1 MNKIIAANAISGL
14 SLVCLIVFGFSY
26 LQFKNTPIYQDYKI
40 EITNNPVT
48 ENEDIMFAMT
58 GEKMLDC
65 QADKVYGVAT
75 SQDGTVEVILNQ
87 FTNTYIRNVKKGTV
101 VTNSWSLHKPEEITP
116 GYWRVDMVGEWTCRM
131 WIFTSVETIRMHE
144 NILLIVE

>member
-1 MNKIIAANAISGL
+1 MNKIIAANVISGL

-48 ENEDIMFAMT
+48 ENQDIMFAMT
-58 GEKMLDC
+58 GKKMLDC
-65 QADKVYGVAT
+65 QATDVYGIAT
-75 SQDGTVEVILNQ
+75 NYDGTKEIILDR
-87 FTNTYIRNVKKGTV
+87 FTSMYTRNIAKGET
-101 VTNSWSLHKPEEITP
+101 VTNSWSLHKPKEITP
-116 GYWRVDMVGEWTCRM
+116 GYWRVDMVADWSCRM
-131 WIFTSVETIRMHE
+131 WIFTSLETVRHHD